1 MPFIMGLHADME
13 IDPEVAVGSRRALLI
28 CLPQYDCEC
37 TVAIDRGEVT
47 LPEDMPEFP
56 FKVNDRREVVVQLW
70 LIASSPEYLLT

>member
-1 MPFIMGLHADME
+1 MMGSSRAQIEQHRLQAPMPFIMGLHADME

-56 FKVNDRREVVVQLW
+56 FKVNHRR
-70 LIASSPEYLLT
+70 